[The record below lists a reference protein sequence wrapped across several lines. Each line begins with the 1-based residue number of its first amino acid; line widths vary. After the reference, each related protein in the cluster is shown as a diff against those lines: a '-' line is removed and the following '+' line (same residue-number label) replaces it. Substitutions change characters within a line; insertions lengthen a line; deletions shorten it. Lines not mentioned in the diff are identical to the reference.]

1 MKKSLFFGLLFTTS
15 CGLFDDSTSIKS
27 FYFPIKKL
35 KNGLIYA
42 FQPVGA
48 DSAAVEYWYVRSE
61 KRDGNWWLM
70 SQYYQPDFSLG
81 QNVVEQIFDD
91 GAVAKQVFL
100 YENDSISGKARQIPT
115 KISDGNMFPF
125 LAKDSTEI
133 YRFALDWQPDSTR
146 KTTIFLKRTRRF
158 SGSGEPFFFKNNKIE
173 TVRFALRE
181 IIGNAGEG
189 NAEIEGAGEEIYAK
203 NLGLVAYKKEY
214 RGGLKLNFRLIDT
227 FRMPELERRA
237 KAFLVK

>member
-1 MKKSLFFGLLFTTS
+1 MKKILFFGLLLASS
-15 CGLFDDSTSIKS
+15 CGLFDGQKSLKS

-70 SQYYQPDFSLG
+70 SQYYQPDFSIG
-81 QNVVEQIFDD
+81 QNVAEQIFDD
-91 GAVAKQVFL
+91 GAVAKQVLL

-115 KISDGNMFPF
+115 KISEGNMFPF

-133 YRFALDWQPDSTR
+133 YRFSLDWQPDPTN

-158 SGSGEPFFFKNNKIE
+158 VGSGAPFIFKNKKIE
-173 TVRFALRE
+173 TVRFLLRE
-181 IIGNAGEG
+181 IIGNAGDG
-189 NAEIEGAGEEIYAK
+189 NAEIEGTGEEIYAE

-214 RGGLKLNFRLIDT
+214 RGGLKLDFRLIDT
-227 FRMPELERRA
+227 FGMPELERRA
-237 KAFLVK
+237 KVFLMH